1 MSTELNPELLEASIG
16 AESLSGALSAGAL
29 IVNDYRIATEPI
41 DGGHRITVTRGSDV
55 QTLDLMDGAQ
65 GEPGKDAPQDAVCYT
80 AQSLGA
86 DQQEQARKNIAAAG
100 AEDLSALNDTVSK
113 FPVIKSG
120 VISILFPTGSKS
132 VSQDIVFDE
141 KMADTNYAVVLNAD
155 GGNGNYRFFTQ
166 YANKLQSG
174 FRIYLIS
181 DNNTAL
187 SADRTVEVSWLAI
200 R

>member
-1 MSTELNPELLEASIG
+1 MSIDLNLEPLEATLG
-16 AESLSGALSAGAL
+16 TGAL
-29 IVNDYRIATEPI
+29 IVNDYRITTEPI
-41 DGGHRITVTRGSDV
+41 DGGHRVTVTRGSDV
-55 QTLDLMDGAQ
+55 RTLDLMDGAQ

-80 AQSLGA
+80 AQSLDP
-86 DQQEQARKNIAAAG
+86 DQQAQARKNIAAAG
-100 AEDLSALNDTVSK
+100 VEDLSALNDTVSK

-120 VISILFPTGSKS
+120 VVSILFPTGSKS

-166 YANKLQSG
+166 YTNKLQSG

>member
-29 IVNDYRIATEPI
+29 IVNDYMLSVSEI
-41 DGGHRITVTRGSDV
+41 DGGHRLTITQGSDV
-55 QTLDLMDGAQ
+55 RTLDLMDGAQ
-65 GEPGKDAPQDAVCYT
+65 GEPGKDAPQDAVRYT
-80 AQSLGA
+80 AQSLGT
-86 DQQEQARKNIAAAG
+86 DQQAQARKNIAAAG
-100 AEDLSALNDTVSK
+100 TEDFIALYDTVSK

-132 VSQDIVFDE
+132 VSRDIVFDE
-141 KMADTNYAVVLNAD
+141 KMADTSYAIVLNAD

-166 YANKLQSG
+166 YTNKLQSG
-174 FRIYLIS
+174 FRVYLIS

>member
-1 MSTELNPELLEASIG
+1 MSTEFNLEPLEASIG
-16 AESLSGALSAGAL
+16 AGAL
-29 IVNDYRIATEPI
+29 IVNDYRITTEPI

-55 QTLDLMDGAQ
+55 RTLDLMDGAQ
-65 GEPGKDAPQDAVCYT
+65 GEPGKDAPQDAVRYT
-80 AQSLGA
+80 SQSLDT
-86 DQQEQARKNIAAAG
+86 DQQAQARKNIAAAG
-100 AEDLSALNDTVSK
+100 TEDLNALNDTVSK

-120 VISILFPTGSKS
+120 VVSILFPTGSKS

-141 KMADTNYAVVLNAD
+141 KMADRNYAVVLNAD

-166 YANKLQSG
+166 YTNKLQSG
-174 FRIYLIS
+174 FRAYLIS

>member
-1 MSTELNPELLEASIG
+1 MSIDLNLEPLG
-16 AESLSGALSAGAL
+16 ATLGTGAL
-29 IVNDYRIATEPI
+29 IVNDYRITTEPI
-41 DGGHRITVTRGSDV
+41 DGGHRVTVTRGSDV
-55 QTLDLMDGAQ
+55 RTLDLMDGAQ

-80 AQSLGA
+80 AQSLDP
-86 DQQEQARKNIAAAG
+86 DQQAQARKNIAAAG
-100 AEDLSALNDTVSK
+100 AEDLNALNDNVSK

-120 VISILFPTGSKS
+120 VVSILFPTGSKS
-132 VSQDIVFDE
+132 VSQDIVFDK

-166 YANKLQSG
+166 YTNKLQSG
-174 FRIYLIS
+174 FRAYLIS

>member
-1 MSTELNPELLEASIG
+1 MSIDLNLEPLEATLG
-16 AESLSGALSAGAL
+16 TGAL
-29 IVNDYRIATEPI
+29 IVNDYRITTEPI
-41 DGGHRITVTRGSDV
+41 DGGHRVTVTRGSDV
-55 QTLDLMDGAQ
+55 RTLDLMDGAQ
-65 GEPGKDAPQDAVCYT
+65 GEPGKDAPQDAVRYT
-80 AQSLGA
+80 AQSLGT
-86 DQQEQARKNIAAAG
+86 DQQAQARKNIAAAG
-100 AEDLSALNDTVSK
+100 AEDLNALNDNVSK

-120 VISILFPTGSKS
+120 VVSILFPTGSKS

-166 YANKLQSG
+166 YTNKLQSG
-174 FRIYLIS
+174 FRAYLIS

>member
-1 MSTELNPELLEASIG
+1 MSIDLNLEPLEATLG
-16 AESLSGALSAGAL
+16 AGAL
-29 IVNDYRIATEPI
+29 IVNDYRITTEPI

-55 QTLDLMDGAQ
+55 RTLDLMDGAQ
-65 GEPGKDAPQDAVCYT
+65 GEPGKDAPQDAVRYT
-80 AQSLGA
+80 AQSLGT
-86 DQQEQARKNIAAAG
+86 DQQAQARKNIAAAG
-100 AEDLSALNDTVSK
+100 AEDFIALNDAVSK

-141 KMADTNYAVVLNAD
+141 KMADTNYAVVLNAN

-166 YANKLQSG
+166 YTNKLQSG
-174 FRIYLIS
+174 FRAYLIS